1 MKAGLIAIAAGS
13 LVGSVTALHEHHA
26 KRAEYG
32 YDYDMPAVSSSAPA
46 SAITSSTSSAPH
58 YDYPVSS
65 SSSSAYR
72 MPSTPAKPV
81 ALSKSKSSSK
91 LPNYTS
97 SGTLVEPAEAC
108 LATSTMTVTVYVDD
122 YTTPVKAVVPPT
134 SLASSPVAPTIVAPT
149 PVVTIFKTPGIYAL
163 PTVTVHLNKTITV
176 VAKKTASLTSGTNT
190 FGGYTT
196 TVNGSSTI
204 TCPYIATETNSGKA
218 TEVISYTT
226 TYCPSAGVYTPIV
239 PTVTVHST
247 KTVVV
252 YAVPTTYTPGDYTVP
267 AATYTATA
275 YDEVYVC
282 PYEPVT
288 TTKLTTMTTQH
299 TTSVVTSVYSSKS
312 TPAAPIVPDVYSS
325 KSIPAAPIVLSSAA
339 PSVYSSKSTPAA
351 PVVPLP
357 AAPSLYSS
365 KSTPAASV
373 ASSVSPSAYVESSS
387 SVVVASS
394 SVYSS
399 AKPSASAP
407 AVKVNGKKWA
417 MTYTPYN
424 SAGQCK
430 TASEVDVDVAAIQGK
445 GFTTIRLYATDCS
458 GLINIGASAKKY
470 GMKLILGVFIKAA
483 GIDDARPQIKEI
495 SAWGSGGNW
504 DMVSMIVIGNEAIF
518 NNYCSASALAAFI
531 VEAKSTWSAAGY
543 SGPCTTTE
551 PLNKLQE
558 SAGAL
563 CSVID
568 VVAANIQ
575 PYFNSAIGSSEA
587 GTFVSSQLALVAA
600 VCPGKTAYNLES
612 GWPSAG
618 NSNGKAIASPSDQA
632 VAIADIVEKA
642 GDHSVIFSY
651 DNDSW
656 KASGSFGVEQYFG
669 CAKLF

>member
-1 MKAGLIAIAAGS
+1 MLTR
-13 LVGSVTALHEHHA
+13 L
-26 KRAEYG
+26 
-32 YDYDMPAVSSSAPA
+32 
-46 SAITSSTSSAPH
+46 
-58 YDYPVSS
+58 
-65 SSSSAYR
+65 
-72 MPSTPAKPV
+72 
-81 ALSKSKSSSK
+81 
-91 LPNYTS
+91 
-97 SGTLVEPAEAC
+97 
-108 LATSTMTVTVYVDD
+108 LA
-122 YTTPVKAVVPPT
+122 PVKAVVPPT
-134 SLASSPVAPTIVAPT
+134 STSYTSVVPIIVAPT
-149 PVVTIFKTPGIYAL
+149 PVVTIFKTPGTYAL

-176 VAKKTASLTSGTNT
+176 VAKKTHSLTPGTNT

-204 TCPYIATETNSGKA
+204 TCPYVATETNGAKV
-218 TEVISYTT
+218 TEVVSYTT
-226 TYCPSAGVYTPIV
+226 TVCPSAGVYTPV
-239 PTVTVHST
+239 APTVTVLST
-247 KTVVV
+247 KTVIV

-267 AATYTATA
+267 AATYTATT

-282 PYEPVT
+282 PYEAVT
-288 TTKLTTMTTQH
+288 TTKVATVTAKY
-299 TTSVVTSVYSSKS
+299 TTSAVTSVYSSKS
-312 TPAAPIVPDVYSS
+312 TPAAPIVPSS
-325 KSIPAAPIVLSSAA
+325 PAAPIVPSS
-339 PSVYSSKSTPAA
+339 PAA
-351 PVVPLP
+351 PIVPSSV
-357 AAPSLYSS
+357 APSAYS
-365 KSTPAASV
+365 
-373 ASSVSPSAYVESSS
+373 SAYVEYSSS
-387 SVVVASS
+387 AVVASS
-394 SVYSS
+394 SIYSS

-458 GLINIGASAKKY
+458 GLINIGTSAKKY

-483 GIDDARPQIKEI
+483 GIDDARPQLQEI
-495 SAWGSGGNW
+495 SSWGSAGNW

-531 VEAKSTWSAAGY
+531 TEAKSTWSAAGY

-551 PLNKLQE
+551 PLDKLQE

-575 PYFNSAIGSSEA
+575 PYFNSGVSSSEA
-587 GTFVSSQLALVAA
+587 GTFVTSQLELVAA
-600 VCPGKTAYNLES
+600 ACPGKTAYNLES

-618 NSNGKAIASPSDQA
+618 SSNGKAVASPSDQA
-632 VAIADIVEKA
+632 SAIADIVDKA
-642 GDHSVIFSY
+642 GEHSVIFSY
-651 DNDSW
+651 DDDAW

>member
-13 LVGSVTALHEHHA
+13 LVGSVAALHEHHA

-32 YDYDMPAVSSSAPA
+32 YDYDMPAISSSTPA
-46 SAITSSTSSAPH
+46 SAIKPSTSSATKPSTSPAPY
-58 YDYPVSS
+58 YDYPVSP
-65 SSSSAYR
+65 SSSSA
-72 MPSTPAKPV
+72 SASNSLSIPAKPV
-81 ALSKSKSSSK
+81 ALSESKSSSNV
-91 LPNYTS
+91 PSYTTS
-97 SGTLVEPAEAC
+97 STLTAPVKPAETC
-108 LATSTMTVTVYVDD
+108 LATSTKTVTVYVDD

-134 SLASSPVAPTIVAPT
+134 SSTYSTETPIIVAPT
-149 PVVTIFKTPGIYAL
+149 PVVTIFKTPGTYAL
-163 PTVTVHLNKTITV
+163 PTVTLHLNKTITV
-176 VAKKTASLTSGTNT
+176 VAKKTANLTPGPNT

-196 TVNGSSTI
+196 TVNESSTI
-204 TCPYIATETNSGKA
+204 TCPYVATETNNGKV
-218 TEVISYTT
+218 TEVVSYTT
-226 TYCPSAGVYTPIV
+226 TFCPSAGVYTPIT

-247 KTVVV
+247 KTIVV

-288 TTKLTTMTTQH
+288 TTKVTTMTAKY
-299 TTSVVTSVYSSKS
+299 TTSAVTSVFSKSTPPAPVVPSVPSSKS
-312 TPAAPIVPDVYSS
+312 TPPAPVV
-325 KSIPAAPIVLSSAA
+325 
-339 PSVYSSKSTPAA
+339 PSVPSKSTPAA
-351 PVVPLP
+351 PVMPSS
-357 AAPSLYSS
+357 AAP
-365 KSTPAASV
+365 TV
-373 ASSVSPSAYVESSS
+373 SSS
-387 SVVVASS
+387 SSAVVASS

-399 AKPSASAP
+399 AKASASAP

-458 GLINIGASAKKY
+458 GLINIGASARKH

-495 SAWGSGGNW
+495 SAWGSAGNW
-504 DMVSMIVIGNEAIF
+504 DMVSMVVIGNEAIM

-531 VEAKSTWSAAGY
+531 TEAKSTWSAAGY

-551 PLNKLQE
+551 PLNKLQD

-575 PYFNSAIGSSEA
+575 PYFNAGISSSEA
-587 GTFVSSQLALVAA
+587 GTFVASQLALVAA
-600 VCPGKTAYNLES
+600 ACPGKTAYNLES

-618 NSNGKAIASPSDQA
+618 SPNGKAVASPSDQA
-632 VAIADIVEKA
+632 VAIADIVDKA

-651 DNDSW
+651 EDDSW
-656 KASGSFGVEQYFG
+656 KASGTFGVEQFFG